1 VVRLRC
7 AFSELTLVLMV
18 IGMRKRLQLVKTPG
32 LAAGV
37 LR

>member
-1 VVRLRC
+1 
-7 AFSELTLVLMV
+7 VLMV